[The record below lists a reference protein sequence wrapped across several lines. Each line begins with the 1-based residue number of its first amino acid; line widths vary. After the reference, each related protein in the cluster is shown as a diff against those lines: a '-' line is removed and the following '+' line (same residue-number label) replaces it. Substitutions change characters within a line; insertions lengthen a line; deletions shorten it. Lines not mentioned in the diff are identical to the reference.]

1 MCLWIIAF
9 MAGLFLLLEETS
21 TLHLAWG
28 IGFGVLGCILLCKK
42 QGWFR
47 LVSGFCVGIGYATL
61 WGAWQS
67 HQELPNL
74 HEQQILLVQGYVV
87 GLPVSDAT
95 ALQFEFE
102 TTHLCEKARCI
113 SHRSLLQ
120 LAWFKQPSL
129 MKPGE
134 RWQLLVKVK
143 RPHGFSNP
151 GGFDYELYQ
160 WQRGV
165 VATGYVRPSVQNH
178 LLPGLQ
184 WTQIINVIR
193 AEIKD
198 HLLQQLKPNASQ
210 GIVMALL
217 LGDRSQ
223 VDPLVWQQ
231 FRDTGTSH
239 LIAISGLHIS
249 LVAGFCFFLGKIL
262 MKRYAGGLLW
272 LPAQYMGAIFALL
285 GATVYSL
292 LAGFSVST
300 QRAFIMVMV
309 ATMALLLKTTQ
320 PPVTLLSYAALLVLL
335 INPFSILSAGF
346 WLSFSAVGIIFLLMA
361 HRNAQRNAMQN
372 IIRLQLGLFF
382 CMMPLTFWYFQ
393 QMSLLSWFANFFAI
407 PWTSFVA
414 VPLCLLGGILLPWP
428 AASHHVLWLAQKSI
442 DGLILFLSWVDQHN
456 YFFHNAVTQPS
467 QIFILALSLLLLAA
481 PRGWPLKWMGGV
493 WLVAFFLLQEPF
505 KSPTWLLRLTIL
517 DVGQGLA
524 AVIETKGHTLLFD
537 TGPKF
542 SPGFDSGN
550 AVIVPYLRTQRVR
563 SLSQVLISHG
573 DMDHRG
579 GLPAVLAAYPHT
591 PIMTS
596 DPQLQRRY
604 PQATFCER
612 GMQWSYDGV
621 NFDILYPTPNSRY
634 VANNSSCVLR
644 IRAGK
649 TTILLPGDIE
659 GPAEQFLVNA
669 EGAGLQA
676 QILVA
681 PHHGSKTSSMRAFIH
696 WIRPEVVVYPVG
708 WLNRYGFPH
717 RAVQAVYKEI
727 GAKSYQTSQT
737 GAIQFILD
745 ENQSIIGPKLYR
757 SQQQHLWNHAS
768 L

>member
-9 MAGLFLLLEETS
+9 MAGLFSLLEETS
-21 TLHLAWG
+21 TLHLPWG
-28 IGFGVLGCILLCKK
+28 MGLGVLGCILLFKK
-42 QGWFR
+42 QRWLR
-47 LVSGFCVGIGYATL
+47 LISGFCVGIGYATL
-61 WGAWQS
+61 WVAWQS

-74 HEQQILLVQGYVV
+74 REQQTLLVQGYVV
-87 GLPVSDAT
+87 GLPTSDAT

-102 TTHLCEKARCI
+102 TTHLCETSHCI
-113 SHRSLLQ
+113 PHRSLLQ
-120 LAWFKQPSL
+120 LAWFKQST
-129 MKPGE
+129 MMNPGE

-143 RPHGFSNP
+143 HPHGFANP

-165 VATGYVRPSVQNH
+165 VATGYVRPSSQNYR
-178 LLPGLQ
+178 LPGFQ
-184 WTQIINVIR
+184 WTQTLNLIR
-193 AEIKD
+193 EKIKE
-198 HLLQQLKPNASQ
+198 HLLQQLKPSASQ

-223 VDPLVWQQ
+223 VDPTVSQQ

-249 LVAGFCFFLGKIL
+249 LVAGFCFFLGKLL
-262 MKRYAGGLLW
+262 MKRYANGLLW
-272 LPAQYMGAIFALL
+272 IPAQYCGAFFALL
-285 GATVYSL
+285 GATAYSL

-300 QRAFIMVMV
+300 QRAFVMVMV

-320 PPVTLLSYAALLVLL
+320 PPITLLSCAALIVLL

-346 WLSFSAVGIIFLLMA
+346 WLSFSAVGMIFLLMA
-361 HRNAQRNAMQN
+361 HRNAQRNAWQN

-407 PWTSFVA
+407 PWTSFVV
-414 VPLCLLGGILLPWP
+414 VPLCLLGGILLPWTT
-428 AASHHVLWLAQKSI
+428 ASHQILLLAQKSI
-442 DGLILFLSWVDQHN
+442 DGLILFLNWVDQHN

-467 QIFILALSLLLLAA
+467 QMLILALSLLLLAT
-481 PRGWPLKWMGGV
+481 PRSWPLKWLGGV

-505 KSPTWLLRLTIL
+505 KSPTWLLRLTVL

-524 AVIETKGHTLLFD
+524 TVIETKHHTLLFD
-537 TGPKF
+537 TGPQF

-550 AVIVPYLRTQRVR
+550 AVIVPFLRTLRIH

-604 PQATFCER
+604 AQATFCER
-612 GMQWSYDGV
+612 GEQWQYDGV

-644 IRAGK
+644 IRVG
-649 TTILLPGDIE
+649 TTAILLPGDIE
-659 GPAEQFLVNA
+659 RPAEQFLIEA
-669 EGAGLQA
+669 EGAQLQA
-676 QILVA
+676 QILIA
-681 PHHGSKTSSMRAFIH
+681 PHHGSKTSSTREFIRL
-696 WIRPEVVVYPVG
+696 IRPEVVVYPVG

-717 RAVQAVYKEI
+717 RATQATYREI

-745 ENQSIIGPKLYR
+745 ANQSIIGPKLYR